1 MWREHWLE
9 LSAAVSDVAARFVDP
24 PGVTHPTAL
33 IARVHLFATINDEPV
48 VWACVPAHWPRE
60 LRPAALPSQPT
71 MSRRVRTPAFEAFMD
86 ALGRRLAGRVPPA
99 LFKRLDGKP
108 IAVKPHSKD
117 PDATWGR
124 GAGRPARG
132 YKLHA
137 VWGGGPLPEAFEVTP
152 LNVSERVVAR
162 RLIPRLRGEG
172 YVGADKE
179 FDDSKLFD
187 LAQENGHR
195 LVARRP
201 KPGTGLGHR
210 YQSPHRKACIDLLE
224 PGVCRPCHF
233 GRAVVEARDQIER
246 DFANLVSFGGGM
258 IDPPA
263 WVRREGR
270 VSRWVHA
277 KLLINAAR
285 IRVNRRRKQTDAA

>member
-1 MWREHWLE
+1 
-9 LSAAVSDVAARFVDP
+9 
-24 PGVTHPTAL
+24 
-33 IARVHLFATINDEPV
+33 
-48 VWACVPAHWPRE
+48 
-60 LRPAALPSQPT
+60 
-71 MSRRVRTPAFEAFMD
+71 MD

>member
-9 LSAAVSDVAARFVDP
+9 LSAAVSDVAARFEDAS
-24 PGVTHPTAL
+24 GVTHPTAL
-33 IARVHLFATINDEPV
+33 IARVHLFATINDEPI

-71 MSRRVRTPAFEAFMD
+71 MSRRVRAPAFDAFMD

-99 LFKRLDGKP
+99 LFKRLDGKAIP
-108 IAVKPHSKD
+108 VKAHSKD
-117 PDATWGR
+117 PDARWGR
-124 GAGRPARG
+124 GAGQMVKG

-137 VWGGGPLPEAFEVTP
+137 VWGDGAMPEAFEVAP
-152 LNVSERVVAR
+152 LNVSEQAAAAR
-162 RLIPRLRGEG
+162 LLPRLAGEG
-172 YVGADKE
+172 YLLADRL
-179 FDDSKLFD
+179 FDDSELFD
-187 LAQENGHR
+187 AAHENGHR
-195 LVARRP
+195 LITPRP
-201 KPGTGLGHR
+201 KPGTGLGHT
-210 YQSPHRKACIDLLE
+210 YQSPHRVACIDLLE
-224 PGVCRPCHF
+224 PGVCRPCRF
-233 GRAVVEARDQIER
+233 GRSLVEARDQIER